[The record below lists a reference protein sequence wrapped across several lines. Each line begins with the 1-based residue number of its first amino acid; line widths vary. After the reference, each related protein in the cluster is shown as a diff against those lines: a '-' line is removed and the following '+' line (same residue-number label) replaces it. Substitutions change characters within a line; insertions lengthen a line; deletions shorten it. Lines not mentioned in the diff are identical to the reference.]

1 MCHYI
6 AHKPAVLWLI
16 FVLGDKMKEK
26 KKISLIVITIL
37 VLVFLFP
44 IQQHNFT
51 SSLNSSI
58 LFPTQNADPIIII
71 DEDSDFIGYP
81 GYGNESHPY
90 IIQGKDIEVGTDEFG
105 ITVANTT
112 KYFEIRN
119 NQISRFES
127 SSDTYG
133 IRIKNVGNN
142 TAKIVN
148 NQISRLSNGFYAED
162 SQGIVIEGNT
172 LLYVSG
178 IFLFNCSNARIKN
191 NEIKKL
197 TIQSPTVKNRIET
210 KLHSYPEETGNYL
223 KSEYETYYSAIRLYE
238 CSDTNVTGN
247 YIKPGGD
254 EIVGIY
260 AIHSDRVLIRDNI
273 IKDINLDHLPD
284 YEHLENSGIALYS
297 LSYADIINNTLENND
312 KKSIHISNSDNI
324 QIYNNS
330 LTGSEN
336 LGVELLN
343 VINANITYNI
353 IQQHS
358 SYGVNLGIGTAN
370 INIHHNHFIDNNIG
384 YSQASDVGS
393 NNIWYDT
400 TTNEGNWW
408 NNWYGGDY
416 LIDGSAGS
424 VDPYPLGDPL
434 VFPELLPKI
443 GLVALLSS
451 ILMLVPLIKKNKKK

>member
-1 MCHYI
+1 
-6 AHKPAVLWLI
+6 
-16 FVLGDKMKEK
+16 MKEK
-26 KKISLIVITIL
+26 KILTLLTLTIL
-37 VLVFLFP
+37 ILVFLFP
-44 IQQHNFT
+44 TNQNLFTYSLDYDNFLP
-51 SSLNSSI
+51 S
-58 LFPTQNADPIIII
+58 QDADPIIII
-71 DEDSDFIGYP
+71 DEDSDFAGYP

-105 ITVANTT
+105 ITVTNTT

-119 NQISRFES
+119 NQIYRLGGS
-127 SSDTYG
+127 SNTYG

-148 NQISRLSNGFYAED
+148 NQLSQLSNGFYAED

-178 IFLFNCSNARIKN
+178 IFLFNCSNSRIKN

-197 TIQSPTVKNRIET
+197 TIQSPTIKSRIEAE
-210 KLHSYPEETGNYL
+210 LHSYPEETGNYL
-223 KSEYETYYSAIRLYE
+223 KSEYETYYSVIRLYE
-238 CSDTNVTGN
+238 CSDSNVTGN
-247 YIKPGGD
+247 YINPDRD

-260 AIHSDRVLIRDNI
+260 AKHSDRVLIRDNI
-273 IKDINLDHLPD
+273 IEDINLDDLPD
-284 YEHLENSGIALYS
+284 YEHLENAGIALYS

-324 QIYNNS
+324 QICNNS
-330 LTGSEN
+330 LTESEN

-384 YSQASDVGS
+384 YSQASDSGS
-393 NNIWYDT
+393 NNVWYDIA
-400 TTNEGNWW
+400 TNEGNWW
-408 NNWYGGDY
+408 NNWYGGPY
-416 LIDGSAGS
+416 SIDGAAGS
-424 VDPYPLGDPL
+424 VDPYPLGDPI

-443 GLVALLSS
+443 GLVMLLSS
-451 ILMLVPLIKKNKKK
+451 ILMLIPLIRKSKKK